1 MSETLFEKLLR
12 ESREG
17 TIPVQPQFIVE
28 QQVKSGLGQL
38 VWLKVAGPTDDQ
50 VMAQAIASKH
60 EKRTGLPTRVVTLA
74 QALEV
79 KA

>member
-1 MSETLFEKLLR
+1 VTETLFEKLLR
-12 ESREG
+12 QSRAGE
-17 TIPVQPQFIVE
+17 IPLSPQFIVE

-38 VWLKVAGPTDDQ
+38 VWLKVAGPTDDE
-50 VMAQAIASKH
+50 VMAQAIAGKH
-60 EKRTGLPTRVVTLA
+60 EKRTGLPTRVVPLA